1 MAGKIEIRK
10 AGQKFRFVVVSR
22 QGTKLAQSELFDDKP
37 SAKRGAKALSGAVSG
52 AEIVDTT
59 TDGKAPAATK
69 PKPAARRTAAKRK

>member
-52 AEIVDTT
+52 AEIIDTT
-59 TDGKAPAATK
+59 ANGPTSVATR
-69 PKPAARRTAAKRK
+69 PKRPRVTAKSK